1 MKSSLQSQSLVDV
14 LRSAIESWRR
24 GAGQSRE
31 TVALNVTEA
40 HVRIGADVSTGITFD
55 SSSKDVYTQAKHAA
69 QKLYRWLGGD
79 DEQEAK
85 LPANMVPTLL
95 AALPMEQRLDVLNQI
110 LCPLGIEARSAEQGV
125 AAGLDTS
132 KHLRAVMKES
142 SEAQLALV
150 SLPTGATEADL
161 LAAHRE
167 LIESAQASELAAN
180 AVMAEITARQALARA
195 GANQST

>member
-14 LRSAIESWRR
+14 LRGALESWRR
-24 GAGQSRE
+24 GNGQSRE

-40 HVRIGADVSTGITFD
+40 HARIGADVSTGITFD

-85 LPANMVPTLL
+85 LPANMVPSIL
-95 AALPMEQRLDVLNQI
+95 AALPMDVRLDVLNQV
-110 LCPLGIEARSAEQGV
+110 LCPLGIEARSAEQG
-125 AAGLDTS
+125 AATGLDTS

-150 SLPTGATEADL
+150 SLPATATEADL
-161 LAAHRE
+161 LTAHRE
-167 LIESAQASELAAN
+167 LVEAAQANERAAG
-180 AVMAEITARQALARA
+180 ALMAEITTRRARA
-195 GANQST
+195 SAGAHQST